1 MIDILVFNNEVRVLE
16 ARFRTKLR
24 QEQKDLFFVAI
35 RSALTNCEL
44 RKACDRIVD
53 SDAIVF
59 PSPSDVIKS
68 AWSGDHRLDAGFQ
81 SILDQNYSRAR
92 GYTPPKIEVWTDDTD
107 EWEEI

>member
-1 MIDILVFNNEVRVLE
+1 MIDISFFNNEMRVLE

-24 QEQKDLFFVAI
+24 KEQKDLFFVAI
-35 RSALTNCEL
+35 RSALTNWEL
-44 RKACDRIVD
+44 RTACDRIVD

-68 AWSGDHRLDAGFQ
+68 AWKGNHRIDSGFQ
-81 SILDQNYSRAR
+81 SILDQNYSRAC
-92 GYTPPKIEVWTDDTD
+92 GYTPSKSEISIDDLD